1 MTRGHMTRVLVVD
14 DNEDNLYLLEVLLR
28 ANNYEV
34 DVARHGADALL
45 KAKNALPDIIISD
58 LLMPVMDGYTL
69 LSRWKADPHLR
80 DVPFVVHTATYT
92 EPEDE
97 RLAFSLGA
105 DGFILKPCEP
115 DEFLEML
122 NAARNGTTR
131 PRPPSI
137 REPISGTDQQLR
149 EYSETLIRKLEQ
161 RSLQLEESNRRLQ
174 EDIAARE
181 KVETA
186 LRESEER
193 FRQLAESV
201 DDVFWLTDTRESR
214 VIYISPRF
222 EQVWGNSAKE
232 LYDSPGLWL
241 DFVHPK
247 DREHVES
254 SLTKYPSGG
263 WDETFRIVRNN
274 GEERWIR
281 ARAFPVLDGAGQ
293 IYRVAGVSR
302 DVTQYRDLEEQF
314 RQAQKME
321 AIGRL
326 AGGVAHDFNNLLAVI
341 LTYANF
347 ARAAAEPGTQLHA
360 DIDEVH
366 RAGKRAAALTRQLL
380 AFSRQQMFEPQVL
393 GLMELLRG
401 LEPMLRRL
409 LSEDIDFNLSFSP
422 SAAGESGCNVLAD
435 PTQVEQI
442 VMNLVVNARDA
453 MPNGGP
459 LTVKLAPF
467 EFTEEDTHSYAGLK
481 PGCYAEITVSDAGI
495 GMDDSVRAKIFE
507 PFFTTKEVGQGTG
520 LGLSTVFGIVKQN
533 HGHISVTSELG
544 RGTTFKVYLPSTDQ
558 PRQSQA
564 IFTIPP
570 DTYRGSE
577 TVLLVED
584 DDQVRKA
591 HEAILSRHGYR
602 VIPARNGLDALTF
615 ADVFDGPI
623 HALLTDVVMPKMGG
637 FELAALLIEN
647 RPDIRILYVSGYS
660 KALAVWPSAAG
671 TVSAFLQKPA
681 TTEMLLGKLREML
694 DASPTHGASNHPQNS
709 HG

>member
-1 MTRGHMTRVLVVD
+1 MTRVLVVD

-34 DVARHGADALL
+34 DLARHGADALL
-45 KAKNALPDIIISD
+45 KAKNTLPDIVISD

-69 LSRWKADPHLR
+69 LSRWKADPALKE
-80 DVPFVVHTATYT
+80 VPFVVHTATYT

-97 RLAFSLGA
+97 RLAFSMGA

-122 NAARNGTTR
+122 KAAQDGDVRSR
-131 PRPPSI
+131 PTSI
-137 REPISGTDQQLR
+137 REPVSGTDQQLR

-161 RSLQLEESNRRLQ
+161 RTLQLEESNRRLE
-174 EDIAARE
+174 EDIRARQ

-214 VIYISPRF
+214 IIYISPRF
-222 EQVWGNSAKE
+222 EKVWGHSPEK
-232 LYDSPGLWL
+232 LYDSPRLWL

-247 DREHVES
+247 DREHVAS
-254 SLTKYPSGG
+254 SLPKYASGS
-263 WDETFRIVRNN
+263 WDETFRIVRSD

-281 ARAFPVLDGAGQ
+281 SRAFPVLDRAGRT
-293 IYRVAGVSR
+293 YRVAGVSR

-347 ARAAAEPGTQLHA
+347 ARSAAEPGTQLHA
-360 DIDEVH
+360 DVEEVH

-393 GLMELLRG
+393 GLAELLRG

-409 LSEDIDFNLSFSP
+409 LSEDIDFNLDATKSDP
-422 SAAGESGCNVLAD
+422 EEGGCNVLAD
-435 PTQVEQI
+435 PTQIEQI
-442 VMNLVVNARDA
+442 VMNLVVNAGDA
-453 MPNGGP
+453 MPQGGT

-467 EFTEEDTHSYAGLK
+467 EFTEADAQTHPGLK
-481 PGCYAEITVSDAGI
+481 PGCYAELTVTDTGV

-520 LGLSTVFGIVKQN
+520 LGLSTVFGIVQQN
-533 HGHISVTSELG
+533 HGHISVKSEPG
-544 RGTTFKVYLPSTDQ
+544 RGTTFKVYLPSTDR
-558 PRQSQA
+558 PRQNQQV
-564 IFTIPP
+564 FTIPP

-602 VIPARNGLDALTF
+602 VIPARNGVEALTF
-615 ADVFDGPI
+615 ADVYDDPI
-623 HALLTDVVMPKMGG
+623 HILLTDVVMPKMGG
-637 FELAALLIEN
+637 FELAALLLES
-647 RPDIRILYVSGYS
+647 RPQISILYVSGYS
-660 KALAVWPSAAG
+660 KSAAAWPSAAG

-681 TTEMLLGKLREML
+681 SAEALLGKLREML
-694 DASPTHGASNHPQNS
+694 DTSQEAHASTPPQDS
-709 HG
+709 QG